1 MLLPGFSL
9 FWVLKLPK
17 LWLDPAC
24 TGDSDIC
31 YKDFTWTLDWKS
43 IIFLWIPGRFFPM
56 STTFCFVWQVL
67 PFTAFYSFFFGSI
80 RNSMCLGIQNVSSLG
95 SVQVSQS
102 LIVYPFL
109 QSTVFAASLFITS
122 RHKIGQVS
130 ACLISIQV
138 SFQILSLFDLWL
150 QHQQDQCFRVHSSH
164 CTFWSI
170 QWQVRVLC
178 NFIPLRSVLIMIMQV
193 SFHCCTVSPHQSVCL
208 LVSAWKDALIF
219 SQF

>member
-17 LWLDPAC
+17 LWLDPAF

-43 IIFLWIPGRFFPM
+43 ILFLWIPGRFFPM

-80 RNSMCLGIQNVSSLG
+80 RNSMCLGIQNVTSLG

-109 QSTVFAASLFITS
+109 QSAVFAASLFITS

-138 SFQILSLFDLWL
+138 SFQILSLIDLWL
-150 QHQQDQCFRVHSSH
+150 QHQQDQC
-164 CTFWSI
+164 
-170 QWQVRVLC
+170 LL
-178 NFIPLRSVLIMIMQV
+178 FIVVIAP
-193 SFHCCTVSPHQSVCL
+193 F
-208 LVSAWKDALIF
+208 D
-219 SQF
+219 QFNGKCVYYATLYLYVVYW